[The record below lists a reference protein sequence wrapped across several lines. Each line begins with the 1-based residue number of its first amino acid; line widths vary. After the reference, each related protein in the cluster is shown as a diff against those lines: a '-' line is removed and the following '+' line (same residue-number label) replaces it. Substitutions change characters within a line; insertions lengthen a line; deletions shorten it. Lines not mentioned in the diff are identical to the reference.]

1 LHMKQFGITF
11 VVVMLAGCL
20 LLTGCGDKPKDGT
33 PAPTAS
39 ASKINMQDGQWE
51 ITTTTEMQGMP
62 AGMMKPYT
70 FTTCLT
76 QKDPVA
82 KQQDMPAECKMQDM
96 KTVGNTVSWAVV
108 CPDSSSKGSITYAGT
123 TYDGQVESKIKVEGK
138 EMVSKM
144 TMKGKYLGPCPNPA
158 PAQK

>member
-1 LHMKQFGITF
+1 MHMKQFRIALF
-11 VVVMLAGCL
+11 VAVILTSCL
-20 LLTGCGDKPKDGT
+20 LLSGCGDKPKDGT
-33 PAPTAS
+33 PTPTAS
-39 ASKINMQDGQWE
+39 SPKINMQDGQWE

-82 KQQDMPAECKMQDM
+82 KQKDMPAECKMQDL
-96 KTVGNTVSWAVV
+96 KTVGNTVSWAMV
-108 CPDSSSKGSITYAGT
+108 CPDATSKGSITYSGT

-144 TMKGKYLGPCPNPA
+144 TMKGKYVGPCPA